1 MKSDPDL
8 FIMLRAQEKHIL
20 HVGVGVLYRNDCLY
34 RYINLRLYDDIPAI
48 IRRHLILQA
57 TEIQSPNHPWKIKKK
72 SLMYMPF

>member
-34 RYINLRLYDDIPAI
+34 RYINLRLYDDIPG
-48 IRRHLILQA
+48 
-57 TEIQSPNHPWKIKKK
+57 
-72 SLMYMPF
+72 YY